1 LQFGKTEIFF
11 ARGLDRFW
19 VICPTRQI
27 TRDIAPVRA
36 AVRRVNI
43 IVDNHY
49 GPAILPHRQSE
60 KTGRDKRKRK
70 MQHFCRRAILVVCG
84 PFLLGGAAI
93 AESYPSH
100 PVKIVVPFPAGGSND
115 IVARILAQK
124 LTERDGQTF
133 LVENRGGAGGNIGS
147 DAVAG
152 SDPDGYTLLLTAP
165 PPLTINVALYKDLK
179 YDPAKAF
186 APVSLV
192 ASVPIVLAVHPSLGV
207 KNVSELVALAKAR
220 PGALNFGSSGNGST
234 NHLAG
239 ELLKSVTGIDIVHI
253 PYKGAAPAMNDL
265 IAGHIPMMFD
275 NMPAVLPQVQG
286 KFINAIAVA
295 GHTRASALPDVPT
308 VAESG
313 VPGFEASAWFGLVA
327 PANTPAPV
335 LAKLE
340 GDVEAILRMPD
351 VQKRFTELGAE
362 PGAIS
367 GEVFGKFL
375 ADETA
380 KWTKI
385 IRESGAKMD

>member
-1 LQFGKTEIFF
+1 
-11 ARGLDRFW
+11 
-19 VICPTRQI
+19 
-27 TRDIAPVRA
+27 
-36 AVRRVNI
+36 
-43 IVDNHY
+43 
-49 GPAILPHRQSE
+49 
-60 KTGRDKRKRK
+60 
-70 MQHFCRRAILVVCG
+70 MQPLCRRAILVACCA
-84 PFLLGGAAI
+84 FLFGAAAT
-93 AESYPSH
+93 AEPSYPSH

-124 LTERDGQTF
+124 LTEREGQTF
-133 LVENRGGAGGNIGS
+133 LVENRGGAGGNIGA

-165 PPLTINVALYKDLK
+165 PPLTINIALYKDLK

-207 KNVSELVALAKAR
+207 KDVKELVALAKAK
-220 PGALNFGSSGNGST
+220 PGVLNFGSSGNGST

-239 ELLKSVTGIDIVHI
+239 ELLKSMTGIDIVHI

-295 GHTRASALPDVPT
+295 GAQRASALPDVPT

-327 PANTPAPV
+327 PANTPAAV

-340 GDVEAILRMPD
+340 GDVDAILKMPD

-362 PGAIS
+362 PGTLS
-367 GEVFGKFL
+367 GEAFGKFL

-385 IRESGAKMD
+385 IHESGAKMD